1 VTVVARRV
9 ASVPV
14 RTAVGTWERLVEIVT
29 APGSNAHAELTD
41 ITSIA
46 AMLIA
51 DEQTKDD
58 PVTVSG
64 GGPLVRVY
72 TAHGDDAVEHD
83 DADEADL
90 PFNPTSGDDWMLT
103 LPASSADVAVV
114 EEAVAGAPHVTVRDV
129 DAAAADEERA
139 AAKAAALSGALE
151 VDLTEL
157 ERP

>member
-1 VTVVARRV
+1 MTVVARRI

-14 RTAVGTWERLVEIVT
+14 RTAVETWERIAGLVT
-29 APGSNAHAELTD
+29 APVSPARDELTG

-51 DEQTKDD
+51 DEQTKDE
-58 PVTVSG
+58 PITIAG

-72 TAHGDDAVEHD
+72 TVHGDDAIEHD

-90 PFNPTSGDDWMLT
+90 PFDPTSSNAWTLT
-103 LPASSADVAVV
+103 LPASGADVAIV
-114 EEAVAGAPHVTVRDV
+114 EAAVADSPHVEVRDV
-129 DAAAADEERA
+129 DAAGDDERA
-139 AAKAAALSGALE
+139 TTAKAAAALE
-151 VDLTEL
+151 LDLTEL

>member
-14 RTAVGTWERLVEIVT
+14 RTAVATWERVVEIVT
-29 APGSNAHAELTD
+29 APGSDARDELTG

-51 DEQTKDD
+51 DEQTKDE
-58 PVTVSG
+58 PIIVSG
-64 GGPLVRVY
+64 GGPLVRLY
-72 TAHGDDAVEHD
+72 TVHGDDAVEHD

-90 PFNPTSGDDWMLT
+90 AVDPTSGDDWKLT
-103 LPASSADVAVV
+103 LPASSADVAMV
-114 EEAVAGAPHVTVRDV
+114 EEAVAEARHVAVRDV
-129 DAAAADEERA
+129 DATAIGEERTAAAA
-139 AAKAAALSGALE
+139 VVPAGTLE
-151 VDLTEL
+151 PDLTEL

>member
-1 VTVVARRV
+1 MTVIARRV

-14 RTAVGTWERLVEIVT
+14 RTAVATWERVVEIVT
-29 APGSNAHAELTD
+29 VPGSDARDELTG

-51 DEQTKDD
+51 DEQTKDA
-58 PVTVSG
+58 PITVSG

-72 TAHGDDAVEHD
+72 TVHGEDAVEHD

-90 PFNPTSGDDWMLT
+90 AFDPTSGDDWTLT
-103 LPASSADVAVV
+103 LPASSTDVGVV
-114 EEAVAGAPHVTVRDV
+114 EEAVADAPHVAVRNAV
-129 DAAAADEERA
+129 ATAEEERA
-139 AAKAAALSGALE
+139 AAKALPTMALE
-151 VDLTEL
+151 LDLSEL

>member
-14 RTAVGTWERLVEIVT
+14 RTAFATWERVVEIVT
-29 APGSNAHAELTD
+29 APGSAARVELTG

-46 AMLIA
+46 SMLIA
-51 DEQTKDD
+51 DEQTKDE
-58 PVTVSG
+58 PITVFG

-72 TAHGDDAVEHD
+72 TVHGDVAIEHD

-90 PFNPTSGDDWMLT
+90 AFDPTSGDDWTLT
-103 LPASSADVAVV
+103 LPASGADVAIV
-114 EEAVAGAPHVTVRDV
+114 EEAVADAPHVTVRDV
-129 DAAAADEERA
+129 DAAVEEERTA
-139 AAKAAALSGALE
+139 AEAATPTVLE
-151 VDLTEL
+151 FDLTEL